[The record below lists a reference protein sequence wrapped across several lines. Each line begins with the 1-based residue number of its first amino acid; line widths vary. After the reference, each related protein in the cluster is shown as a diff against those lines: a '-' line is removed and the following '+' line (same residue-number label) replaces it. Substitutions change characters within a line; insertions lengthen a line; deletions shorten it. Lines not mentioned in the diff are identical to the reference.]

1 MLAEPHRAQQILW
14 DRRVDY
20 IVMCSGGSEQME
32 FSKLAPNGL
41 AARLSRGEIPD
52 FLEPVGLEPS
62 AGLIAWRV
70 RRTHAAP

>member
-1 MLAEPHRAQQILW
+1 
-14 DRRVDY
+14 
-20 IVMCSGGSEQME
+20 MCSGGSEQME
-32 FSKLAPNGL
+32 FGKLAPNGL